1 MVGQYRSIGPY
12 HWRDYFSLSRNQ
24 KNIMRQ
30 WSLEEDFW
38 LRRIAID
45 HQLMC
50 KDLTDTDLLAEV
62 ICNNFGQTEF
72 LLIRLS
78 VGFAQLLKGKS

>member
-12 HWRDYFSLSRNQ
+12 HRRGYFSLSET

-30 WSLEEDFW
+30 WSLDEDFW

-45 HQLMC
+45 HQLMR
-50 KDLTDTDLLAEV
+50 KDLTDTAL
-62 ICNNFGQTEF
+62 
-72 LLIRLS
+72 
-78 VGFAQLLKGKS
+78 